1 MSTTQDVTT
10 LRHCGACGGP
20 VDVEAN
26 FCPTCGTRQIDGV
39 PREPEPIVPT
49 AEPDPPLVA
58 DSPVTPAAASATAA
72 WLVIGILV
80 GAFVLAFLAL
90 LTARVF
96 VRGVHDTGTPIA
108 RPAATA
114 GPAAAAMDRFAPIE
128 AGWRA
133 KHAHVAGQ
141 GDGADS
147 AGLATAAGD
156 AHAWIDVNSPDLDA
170 AIRGV
175 PGASGRLYQQLI
187 DVYARR
193 YAVLADIQSTA
204 GAGGTGRGAAAGEL
218 AELNRLD
225 TQAASTVCA
234 IGQIMQAE
242 GDQPTAHITPGMGVV
257 C

>member
-1 MSTTQDVTT
+1 MTQDVTT
-10 LRHCGACGGP
+10 LRHCSACGGP

-26 FCPTCGTRQIDGV
+26 FCPACGTRQIDGV
-39 PREPEPIVPT
+39 PREPEPVVPT
-49 AEPDPPLVA
+49 PDVGPP
-58 DSPVTPAAASATAA
+58 PVVVETPVSPAAASATAA

-80 GAFVLAFLAL
+80 SAFVLVFLAL
-90 LTARVF
+90 LTARVLL
-96 VRGVHDTGTPIA
+96 RDGHDAGAPLA
-108 RPAATA
+108 RPTTA

-133 KHAHVAGQ
+133 KHAHVAGE
-141 GDGADS
+141 GAGADS

-156 AHAWIDVNSPDLDA
+156 AHAWIDVNSRDLDA
-170 AIRGV
+170 AIGGV
-175 PGASGRLYQQLI
+175 PGAAGRLYQQLI

-204 GAGGTGRGAAAGEL
+204 TAGGTGPGAAAGQL

-225 TQAASTVCA
+225 SQAAGTVCA
-234 IGQIMQAE
+234 IGRVMTAE
-242 GDQPTAHITPGMGVV
+242 GDQPAAHLASLGVV